1 MNPKIKPR
9 SAVSDTELDEIF
21 KRMSPSP
28 NFHFRTL
35 GDDLAQGG
43 RDAVM
48 LVTGMRAAQEAAPA
62 SGAVR
67 PMMSKPAP

>member
-1 MNPKIKPR
+1 
-9 SAVSDTELDEIF
+9 
-21 KRMSPSP
+21 MSTSQ
-28 NFHFRTL
+28 NFRTL

-48 LVTGMRAAQEAAPA
+48 LVTGMRAAQETAPA
-62 SGAVR
+62 AGRVR

>member
-1 MNPKIKPR
+1 MNAKIKPR
-9 SAVSDTELDEIF
+9 SEVSDTELDEIF

-28 NFHFRTL
+28 NFQFRTL
-35 GDDLAQGG
+35 GDELAGH
-43 RDAVM
+43 DAVM

-62 SGAVR
+62 AGRVR

>member
-1 MNPKIKPR
+1 MNAKIKPR

-28 NFHFRTL
+28 NFQFRTL
-35 GDDLAQGG
+35 GDELAGH
-43 RDAVM
+43 DAVM

-62 SGAVR
+62 AGRVR

>member
-9 SAVSDTELDEIF
+9 SAVSDTEIAEIC
-21 KRMSPSP
+21 KRMSKPG
-28 NFHFRTL
+28 NFRTL
-35 GDDLAQGG
+35 GDELAQGG

-62 SGAVR
+62 AGRVR

>member
-9 SAVSDTELDEIF
+9 SAVSDTEMAEIC
-21 KRMSPSP
+21 RRASTSQ
-28 NFHFRTL
+28 NFRTL

-62 SGAVR
+62 ARRVR
-67 PMMSKPAP
+67 PIMSKPAP

>member
-9 SAVSDTELDEIF
+9 SAVSDTEIAEIC
-21 KRMSPSP
+21 KRMSTSQ
-28 NFHFRTL
+28 NFRTL

-62 SGAVR
+62 AGRVR

>member
-9 SAVSDTELDEIF
+9 SEVSDTELDEIF

-35 GDDLAQGG
+35 GDELAGH
-43 RDAVM
+43 DAVM

-62 SGAVR
+62 AGRVR

>member
-9 SAVSDTELDEIF
+9 SAVSDTEIADMF
-21 KRMSPSP
+21 KRISKPG
-28 NFHFRTL
+28 NFRTL
-35 GDDLAQGG
+35 GDELAQGG

-48 LVTGMRAAQEAAPA
+48 LVTGMRAAQEATPTA
-62 SGAVR
+62 GRVR